1 MNAHEQDAVHAR
13 EEQYGEVSLRAV
25 ELLAKAQRAADEA
38 VAEAQSY
45 ARDLEESAREQYQQ
59 ILVRAQA
66 AAQQLASAE
75 GAAPGA
81 GQGRT
86 GEEGAGP
93 LDAQKLTYVRTY
105 ARVAHAQLKSVLSAL
120 NDELDQ
126 LAAMAEGPADT
137 ASRPDPRGPSTVPG
151 PAVGPQTPLAP
162 QASTGL
168 PAGTNTQW
176 PGENDG
182 SGTGGGGAPAGH
194 LSTDDGSW
202 PPIFAATNAIS
213 YIYRDSSF
221 EGPHF

>member
-1 MNAHEQDAVHAR
+1 MNAHEQDAAQAR
-13 EEQYGEVSLRAV
+13 EEHFQDVSLRAV

-75 GAAPGA
+75 GSARGA
-81 GQGRT
+81 GQGRA
-86 GEEGAGP
+86 GEETGP
-93 LDAQKLTYVRTY
+93 LDAQKLAYVRTY
-105 ARVAHAQLKSVLSAL
+105 ARVAHAQLKSVLAAL

-126 LAAMAEGPADT
+126 LAAMAEGPAGT
-137 ASRPDPRGPSTVPG
+137 ASGPDPRGPSTAPG
-151 PAVGPQTPLAP
+151 LAVGLQTPLAR
-162 QASTGL
+162 QASTSL
-168 PAGTNTQW
+168 PARANTQW
-176 PGENDG
+176 PGENDE
-182 SGTGGGGAPAGH
+182 SGAGGGAPGGH

-202 PPIFAATNAIS
+202 PPISAATNAIS
-213 YIYRDSSF
+213 YIYRESSF